1 MSESFVSTFFNFGV
15 WKTYVESSDILI
27 FDETSESTD
36 SLVLPVINCKLFLTS
51 TNNTNYGIYF
61 EKSQIRNVPKP
72 TDIEKYYQEKSQL
85 EMPDLK
91 NVPKI

>member
-1 MSESFVSTFFNFGV
+1 MSLEQNIE
-15 WKTYVESSDILI
+15 ESSMD
-27 FDETSESTD
+27 
-36 SLVLPVINCKLFLTS
+36 
-51 TNNTNYGIYF
+51 NTNYGIYF

-91 NVPKI
+91 NVPKIELELKSPPISDSDFFFIVPHLKKCSEGKRN

>member
-1 MSESFVSTFFNFGV
+1 MSLEQNI
-15 WKTYVESSDILI
+15 E
-27 FDETSESTD
+27 ER
-36 SLVLPVINCKLFLTS
+36 S

>member
-1 MSESFVSTFFNFGV
+1 
-15 WKTYVESSDILI
+15 LI
-27 FDETSESTD
+27 IS
-36 SLVLPVINCKLFLTS
+36 
-51 TNNTNYGIYF
+51 IYF

-91 NVPKI
+91 NVPKIELELKSPPLGVHLNAGTSNVFASGLLGCSLLWGRGVLFNI